1 MCGKRGELPDVFLRR
16 KIGQLFELFFGGSD
30 GTFRCGLT
38 LVLQGSSRASAD
50 RRVGD
55 NTPVPGSS
63 ASSPSEEYRQRQQAR
78 EATVAH
84 FEKVHV
90 RLGNLRLFLVIAA
103 LTAIWWRLERRD
115 FSAWWL
121 LLPVLFFIALAV
133 FHARVLRLRS
143 CADRAVDVYRKGLAR
158 IEDRWTGIGE
168 TGERMENHS
177 SLYAADLD
185 LFGPGSLFELLSL
198 ARTRMGEDTLAA
210 WLLSPSPVAV
220 IRQRHAAIS
229 ELCQRLDLREDIAI
243 LGENLKVGLHPEAL
257 TQWAEA
263 PNRLKSLWLRWVSCL
278 LSLSAVAAAILWAE
292 RGEKALFFV
301 VLILAA
307 IITASLRKH
316 TAEVLLATGNAL
328 KDLQLLSSLLARLE
342 REEFESPCLRAI
354 KAELSSHHLA
364 GAKAIAKLRTIVGY
378 IDALEN
384 PILRGLNVPL
394 LYGVQVAFAA
404 EAWRSAHGAAVRSW
418 LAAVGEAEA
427 LLSLSAYSYEHPPD
441 PFPEF
446 VEGPP
451 CFVAEQLGH
460 PLIPVAKCV
469 RNDISVC
476 GETRVLLVSGSNMSG
491 KSTLMR
497 SVGINTVLA
506 MVGAPVRARSLQ
518 LTPLHIGASIL
529 INDSLQEGSS
539 RFYAEITRL
548 REICD
553 LAERKPPVIF
563 LLDELLQGTNSKDRL
578 IGAQGVVR
586 ALLDSG
592 AIGLISTHDLA
603 LTNIGEHGDSR
614 LHNVHLQDEIEDG
627 KMKFD
632 FKLREGVVTKSNGIE
647 LMRLIGLKV

>member
-1 MCGKRGELPDVFLRR
+1 
-16 KIGQLFELFFGGSD
+16 
-30 GTFRCGLT
+30 
-38 LVLQGSSRASAD
+38 
-50 RRVGD
+50 
-55 NTPVPGSS
+55 
-63 ASSPSEEYRQRQQAR
+63 
-78 EATVAH
+78 VAH

-90 RLGNLRLFLVIAA
+90 RLGNLRLLLLIAA
-103 LTAIWWRLERRD
+103 LAAVWWRLDRED

-121 LLPVLFFIALAV
+121 LLPILLFVALAV
-133 FHARVLRLRS
+133 FHAKVLRLRS
-143 CADRAVDVYRKGLAR
+143 RAERAVEVYRKGLAR
-158 IEDRWTGIGE
+158 IEDRWTGAGQ
-168 TGERMENHS
+168 TGEHVETHS

-185 LFGPGSLFELLSL
+185 LFGPDSLFELLSL

-210 WLLSPSPVAV
+210 WLLSPSSV
-220 IRQRHAAIS
+220 AAIKQRQAAVS
-229 ELCQRLDLREDIAI
+229 ELGPRLDLREDVAI

-263 PNRLKSLWLRWVSCL
+263 PNRLKPLWLRWVSCL
-278 LSLSAVAAAILWAE
+278 VSLSAVAASILWAE
-292 RGEKALFFV
+292 RGEKAPFFV
-301 VLILAA
+301 VLILAT
-307 IITASLRKH
+307 IITASLRKD

-328 KDLQLLSSLLARLE
+328 KDLQLLTSLLARLE
-342 REEFESPCLRAI
+342 REEFESPCLQAV
-354 KAELSSHHLA
+354 KVELSSHHLA
-364 GAKAIAKLRTIVGY
+364 GSKAIAKLRTIVGY

-418 LAAVGEAEA
+418 LAAVGKVEA
-427 LLSLSAYSYEHPPD
+427 LLSLSAYSYEHPAD

-446 VEGPP
+446 VKGPP

-460 PLIPVAKCV
+460 PLIPDAKCV

-476 GETRVLLVSGSNMSG
+476 GETRVLLISGSNMSG

-506 MVGAPVRARSLQ
+506 MAGAPVRARSLQ

-553 LAERKPPVIF
+553 LAEKHPPVIF

-603 LTNIGEHGDSR
+603 LTNIGEHGDNR